1 MYLYVK
7 QNVRLG
13 IKKTRTN
20 SSFLVWRISNL
31 VMYGAAVYR
40 KRPTSSDEEPSGGKV
55 KACFW
60 NTELDP
66 NVNSAEFR
74 KA

>member
-1 MYLYVK
+1 MH
-7 QNVRLG
+7 
-13 IKKTRTN
+13 
-20 SSFLVWRISNL
+20 
-31 VMYGAAVYR
+31 GAAVYR

-66 NVNSAEFR
+66 NVNSVEFR